1 VPMHECRSEGRS
13 YPELGSERGELRD
26 GGDRMKF
33 RNAEAAF
40 LAKLAEV
47 DAAGSFATVRGSTTK
62 ELLAQTV
69 TIERPLERCITLPH
83 RNNNVFAAVYE
94 TLWVLAGR
102 NDIADLC
109 EYLPRARDFSDDGTT
124 WRGGYGPRL
133 RRWNG
138 VDQLTHL
145 VELLRSDSTS
155 RRAVIAL
162 FDPDRDLAPSLDI
175 PCTNWLNVA
184 IRDGALHLNVAI
196 RSNDLMWGFSGIN
209 TFEWSV
215 LQEMLAHWLGVAVGP
230 ATYFIGS
237 LHLYEHHFPRV
248 APLLSANPGPR
259 AYDIEPARTRFGTPL
274 ADLDATLERW
284 FDLEAQC
291 RSGSVIGGHV
301 NELEDPLLSDFLH
314 MVDGYWQHR
323 RNPAKPPMF
332 EQVVDP
338 GLRTAAREYVCRAA
352 DDQPAEQNEPVPS
365 ADEIDGYLR
374 ALHRL
379 KTETYGDSWK
389 RRGEQMSIMA
399 NVARKI
405 DRLERLGQHLLDRAD
420 VALNT
425 VVDLLVYSVKYE
437 SYLHDVQDTPGAPG
451 TWSDGVEG
459 FEHLLLATR
468 ASETLLIDPAV
479 HQVMTAFVALESS
492 VQSGPDEHRLALV
505 QTLSRSA
512 RALLMAI
519 AGQRP
524 RAAYEAFRDAKDGN
538 VE

>member
-1 VPMHECRSEGRS
+1 
-13 YPELGSERGELRD
+13 
-26 GGDRMKF
+26 MKF

-133 RRWNG
+133 RNWNG

-145 VELLRSDSTS
+145 VEHLRSDPTS
-155 RRAVIAL
+155 RRAVVAL
-162 FDPDRDLAPSLDI
+162 FDPDRDLTPSLDI
-175 PCTNWLNVA
+175 PCTNWLNVVV
-184 IRDGALHLNVAI
+184 RDGALDLNVAI

-215 LQEMLAHWLGVAVGP
+215 LQEMLAHWLGVAVGS

-237 LHLYEHHFPRV
+237 LHLYERHFSRV
-248 APLLSANPGPR
+248 APLLSATSAPR
-259 AYDIEPARTRFGTPL
+259 AYDLEPARTRFATSL
-274 ADLDATLERW
+274 ADLDTALERW
-284 FDLEAQC
+284 FDLEARC
-291 RSGSVIGGHV
+291 RSGSAIGGEV
-301 NELEDPLLSDFLH
+301 NRLEDPLLRDFLH

-323 RNPAKPPMF
+323 RNPATAPTF
-332 EQVVDP
+332 SQVVDS
-338 GLRTAAREYVCRAA
+338 GLRTAAREHVCRAA
-352 DDQPAEQNEPVPS
+352 NDHQPAGQNQPVPS
-365 ADEIDGYLR
+365 PDEIDGYLR

-379 KTETYGDSWK
+379 KTEAYGNSWK
-389 RRGEQMSIMA
+389 RRGEQISIMA
-399 NVARKI
+399 NIARKV
-405 DRLERLGQHLLDRAD
+405 DRLERLEQHLLDRAD
-420 VALNT
+420 VALDT
-425 VVDLLVYSVKYE
+425 VVDLLVYSIKYE
-437 SYLHDVQDTPGAPG
+437 TYLHDVRDTPGAPG
-451 TWSDGVEG
+451 TWSDGVGG
-459 FEHLLLATR
+459 FEQLLSATR
-468 ASETLLIDPAV
+468 TSESLLTDPAV
-479 HQVMTAFVALESS
+479 HQVMAAFVALESS
-492 VQSGPDEHRLALV
+492 VQSGPDEHRLTLV
-505 QTLSRSA
+505 QTLSRSS
-512 RALLMAI
+512 RTLLTAI
-519 AGQRP
+519 AEERP
-524 RAAYEAFRDAKDGN
+524 RAAYEAFRDAQDGN

>member
-1 VPMHECRSEGRS
+1 
-13 YPELGSERGELRD
+13 
-26 GGDRMKF
+26 MKF
-33 RNAEAAF
+33 RNAESAF

-47 DAAGSFATVRGSTTK
+47 DAAGKLVTVRGTRTK
-62 ELLAQTV
+62 ELLSQTV
-69 TIERPLERCITLPH
+69 TLERPLERCITLPH

-109 EYLPRARDFSDDGTT
+109 EYLPRARAFSDDGTS

-133 RRWNG
+133 RNWNG

-145 VELLRSDSTS
+145 VELLRSDPTS

-175 PCTNWLNVA
+175 PCTNLLNAAV
-184 IRDGALHLNVAI
+184 RDGALHLNVVI

-230 ATYFIGS
+230 ATYLIGS
-237 LHLYEHHFPRV
+237 LHLYEHHFSRV
-248 APLLSANPGPR
+248 GPLLSANPPPR
-259 AYDIEPARTRFGTPL
+259 AYDLEPARPRFDTPL
-274 ADLDATLERW
+274 ADLDSTLERW
-284 FDLEAQC
+284 FDLEARC
-291 RSGSVIGGHV
+291 RSGSGIEGEVDG
-301 NELEDPLLSDFLH
+301 LEDPLLRDFLH
-314 MVDGYWQHR
+314 MVDGYWQHS
-323 RNPAKPPMF
+323 RNPATAPTF
-332 EQVVDP
+332 AAVVDR

-352 DDQPAEQNEPVPS
+352 PDEQPTRKNETVPS
-365 ADEIDGYLR
+365 DDEVDGYLR
-374 ALHRL
+374 QLHRL
-379 KTETYGDSWK
+379 KAETYGDSWK

-405 DRLERLGQHLLDRAD
+405 DRLELLEPHLLDRAD
-420 VALNT
+420 VALDT

-437 SYLHDVQDTPGAPG
+437 TYLHDERDTPGAPG
-451 TWSDGVEG
+451 TWSEGVDG
-459 FEHLLLATR
+459 FEQLLPATHTDWTPS
-468 ASETLLIDPAV
+468 ADWAV
-479 HQVMTAFVALESS
+479 RQVMAAFAALESS

-505 QTLSRSA
+505 QALSRSA
-512 RALLMAI
+512 RGLLMAI

-524 RAAYEAFRDAKDGN
+524 RAVYEAFRDAQDGN